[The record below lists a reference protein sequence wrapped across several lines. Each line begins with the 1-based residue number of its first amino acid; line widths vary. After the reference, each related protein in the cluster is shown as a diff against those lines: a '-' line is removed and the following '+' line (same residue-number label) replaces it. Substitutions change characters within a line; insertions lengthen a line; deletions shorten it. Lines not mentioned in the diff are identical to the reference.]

1 MPSYIVV
8 TGAHDTGK
16 TTSIKRAY
24 LELGGKNTDDGDIV
38 EILTYTNKKEQK
50 VGFASAGDI
59 PDIIDNNLKK
69 LKKCDI
75 IVGACRTSGKTTEY
89 YLSLSRKNKVY
100 WIGKPRDKNIA
111 RSNKATAE
119 HIIELITDLDGC

>member
-89 YLSLSRKNKVY
+89 
-100 WIGKPRDKNIA
+100 
-111 RSNKATAE
+111 
-119 HIIELITDLDGC
+119 